1 MLGRVV
7 PISLCTTPL
16 FVQKTPLSTTFV
28 NFSCL
33 YPRPIGKKMSH
44 NGHWDSYVKREKVK
58 ILVRLFRPKNQTPLE
73 WPTYLGGLGC
83 CSTSVIL
90 WKPYCCRFLAKMQF
104 SGSLFFIGRAK
115 GKTVNLY
122 WHNTYADIRAV
133 LVHIGGLTSERE
145 NSPLLLKRRE

>member
-1 MLGRVV
+1 MLLHL
-7 PISLCTTPL
+7 SD
-16 FVQKTPLSTTFV
+16 FVKTLLLSV
-28 NFSCL
+28 
-33 YPRPIGKKMSH
+33 
-44 NGHWDSYVKREKVK
+44 
-58 ILVRLFRPKNQTPLE
+58 
-73 WPTYLGGLGC
+73 
-83 CSTSVIL
+83 
-90 WKPYCCRFLAKMQF
+90 LAKMQF